1 MKWNLNFC
9 FAMSFINKLHET
21 HEVFD
26 RLNDLILSKND
37 NVNLKKH
44 LLSISDDL
52 AKYKDID
59 VKNTRFKNDEIK
71 SKITVV
77 LNEINKIET
86 NVKNKLVI
94 TVKYNS
100 YLKS

>member
-1 MKWNLNFC
+1 
-9 FAMSFINKLHET
+9 MSFINKLHET
-21 HEVFD
+21 HEVFNKLD
-26 RLNDLILSKND
+26 DLISRKRDND
-37 NVNLKKH
+37 YLKKH

-59 VKNTRFKNDEIK
+59 YKNIRFENDEIK

-94 TVKYNS
+94 AEKYNS

>member
-1 MKWNLNFC
+1 
-9 FAMSFINKLHET
+9 MSFINKLDET
-21 HEVFD
+21 YEVFNK
-26 RLNDLILSKND
+26 LNDLILIKSD

-44 LLSISDDL
+44 LLSISEDL

-59 VKNTRFKNDEIK
+59 EKNTGFKNDEIK
-71 SKITVV
+71 SKINDV
-77 LNEINKIET
+77 LSRINEIET

-94 TVKYNS
+94 TEKYNS